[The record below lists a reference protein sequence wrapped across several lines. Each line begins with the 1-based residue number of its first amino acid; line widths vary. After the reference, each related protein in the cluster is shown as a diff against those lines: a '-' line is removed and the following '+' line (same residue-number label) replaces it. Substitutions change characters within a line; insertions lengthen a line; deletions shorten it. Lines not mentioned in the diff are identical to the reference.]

1 VPSGLLPSWPPGP
14 AAKNAFNS
22 SVWSLV
28 SVPSL
33 TCWSIR
39 LSTRAFICLGSSVPP
54 VWLLSPDCSE
64 LSILSSAVSIALA
77 SVWLSTPALTAAV
90 MSSSIRLRG
99 DGRWVMEPVDR
110 AEIVDIGSVP
120 YGYPAGLHAVCSY
133 RLAARLAPGCLC
145 PGRRCKPLL
154 HDLCALFQAPFH
166 LLGQF
171 QPALLGGFPFA
182 ARLGDGLAQCGEPPG
197 SRV

>member
-1 VPSGLLPSWPPGP
+1 MPSPSVSVVVSVPLLLAPPAPPPPRAPPAAAEAPPAAPPAALAPSGLEPSWPPGP

-22 SVWSLV
+22 LAWSLV
-28 SVPSL
+28 SVPSF

-90 MSSSIRLRG
+90 ISSSRRLRG
-99 DGRWVMEPVDR
+99 DGRWVMEAVVR
-110 AEIVDIGSVP
+110 AKSWTS
-120 YGYPAGLHAVCSY
+120 A
-133 RLAARLAPGCLC
+133 
-145 PGRRCKPLL
+145 
-154 HDLCALFQAPFH
+154 
-166 LLGQF
+166 
-171 QPALLGGFPFA
+171 GFPMDTLPVYMPSA
-182 ARLGDGLAQCGEPPG
+182 PIALPRA
-197 SRV
+197 